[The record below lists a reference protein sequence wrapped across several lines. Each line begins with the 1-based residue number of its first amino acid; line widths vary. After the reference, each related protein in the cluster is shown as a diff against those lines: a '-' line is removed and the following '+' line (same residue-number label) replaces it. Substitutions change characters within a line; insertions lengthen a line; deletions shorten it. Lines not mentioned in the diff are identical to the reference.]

1 MYVCVQTERSEW
13 LQFQSDLQVA
23 LVVADRLR
31 AEAEEEL
38 SALHAAREDWER
50 QLIDSQQ
57 GQREVEDQVER
68 LKAELQQSKQRLSQR
83 TETPSQQ
90 AATEGCARITVE
102 RQGDE
107 RRTGEE
113 KQKEKDAETTEKL
126 K

>member
-1 MYVCVQTERSEW
+1 MCVQTERSEW

-38 SALHAAREDWER
+38 SSLREERENFER
-50 QLIDSQQ
+50 QLTDSRQ
-57 GQREVEDQVER
+57 GQREVECQVER
-68 LKAELQQSKQRLSQR
+68 LKAELEQSKQRLSQR
-83 TETPSQQ
+83 METPSLQG
-90 AATEGCARITVE
+90 ATEGWVRSTVE
-102 RQGDE
+102 RCWDE

-113 KQKEKDAETTEKL
+113 KRKEKEAGTAKL